1 MQDWYWD
8 LAWNQWL
15 GSLSFPKVKS
25 TIILP
30 KEHSIKLFSKTHRL
44 MSLLD
49 VPHQKSFLCSRH
61 QLVQKFKIGPST
73 DTKWTF
79 GHKWYICIIPAPH
92 KAQGPSWK
100 IVWKAVRTRG
110 QRRPGTDSVFFT
122 RQTQEL
128 TSAVAACSDQTS
140 QHWSMDPNW
149 LAANKWWLLSKGQS
163 GMSPGRSTMTQWLS
177 PQAYIGRT
185 NWAQMLFLKMDINL
199 GSTVRTMDHCPHNL
213 QVLWGQW
220 ELNMYAYI

>member
-1 MQDWYWD
+1 M
-8 LAWNQWL
+8 L
-15 GSLSFPKVKS
+15 
-25 TIILP
+25 
-30 KEHSIKLFSKTHRL
+30 
-44 MSLLD
+44 LLD
-49 VPHQKSFLCSRH
+49 VPHQRSFLCSRH
-61 QLVQKFKIGPST
+61 QLAQIFKIGPST

-79 GHKWYICIIPAPH
+79 GHKWYICTIPAPH

-140 QHWSMDPNW
+140 QHWSMDAGRAT
-149 LAANKWWLLSKGQS
+149 LVAELLLINDGFWARDSQVCLLVGQPRPS
-163 GMSPGRSTMTQWLS
+163 DYP

-199 GSTVRTMDHCPHNL
+199 GSTGRTIDHGPHNL